1 MDYTKILTDI
11 ISIDTSIPPGL
22 NYGEVIDYLQPLFEG
37 VGFETRKIYI
47 PKEHADGGEGRVNLI
62 CHRREPGKPRL
73 IFYGHIDVVPAEGW
87 DAFRPRVAN
96 GKIYGRGAAD
106 MKGAIVALL
115 LGLEDLKGKPLKYDT
130 SVMITT
136 DEETGQASQ
145 IRYLAQFLQPV
156 AGAYVFSL
164 DSSFG
169 YVGIANLGVV
179 HMDIKVKGKSVHSGL
194 SHLGENAVEKANLLV
209 TALLNLKNKVVQR
222 KSAVD
227 VHPDTGLAKME
238 SRLNINKIEGG
249 LKVNIVPDQCL
260 ISVDRRLIPEENLEE
275 AEKELMDTLSSVKG
289 VNWGVDSIY
298 RIPTVPPCQS
308 PIVDELAGIIK
319 EVTGQSGRFGEMGSG
334 DLPYI
339 VTSEWG
345 AKEFGLGVIRAEC
358 NIHGKDEFAYQK
370 DIEDLA
376 EIISRFLSPVGDC
389 LFCHPER

>member
-376 EIISRFLSPVGDC
+376 EIISRFLSPV
-389 LFCHPER
+389 